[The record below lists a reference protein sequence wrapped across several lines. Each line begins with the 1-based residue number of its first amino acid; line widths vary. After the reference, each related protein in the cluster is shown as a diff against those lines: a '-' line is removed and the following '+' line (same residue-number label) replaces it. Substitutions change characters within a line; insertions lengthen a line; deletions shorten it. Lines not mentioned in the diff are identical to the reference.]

1 MLYQIR
7 LFYGIMPIY
16 VYFYNQKCFIVE
28 EMTEMRRK
36 FDFVLF
42 DFDGTVADTGRGITR
57 CALEALRF
65 YGYDEPD
72 KQRLRRFIGPP
83 LIDSFMQ
90 LYGADEELA
99 KKMVD
104 KYREHYSAGGMFE
117 CDFYGGV
124 PEMLEALESAGCK
137 MAIASSKPGKF
148 VEKILEN
155 LGADR
160 YFSFISA
167 PEIGHVNPTKAELI
181 TKAMQQLGA
190 KKESTVMVGDRLFD
204 IEGAKQ
210 VGIKSIGAVYG
221 FGSEAELREYAA
233 DMLAFEPRQI
243 KELILDESNS

>member
-1 MLYQIR
+1 MA
-7 LFYGIMPIY
+7 
-16 VYFYNQKCFIVE
+16 
-28 EMTEMRRK
+28 RK

-42 DFDGTVADTGRGITR
+42 DFDGTIADTARGITR

-72 KQRLRRFIGPP
+72 KERLRLFIGPP

-104 KYREHYSAGGMFE
+104 KYREHYSAGGMLE
-117 CDFYGGV
+117 CDFYDGA
-124 PEMLEALESAGCK
+124 PEMLGALAEAGCK
-137 MAIASSKPGKF
+137 MAVASSKPGKYIAQ
-148 VEKILEN
+148 ILKS
-155 LGADR
+155 LGADK

-167 PEIGHVNPTKAELI
+167 PEIGHINPTKAQLI
-181 TKAMQQLGA
+181 SAAMQQLGA
-190 KKESTVMVGDRLFD
+190 EKENTVMVGDRLFD

-221 FGSEAELREYAA
+221 FGGEAELREYAA
-233 DMLAFEPRQI
+233 DMLAFDAGQI
-243 KELILDESNS
+243 KELILG

>member
-1 MLYQIR
+1 MLYQKH
-7 LFYGIMPIY
+7 LFYVIMPIY
-16 VYFYNQKCFIVE
+16 MYFYNQKCFVVE
-28 EMTEMRRK
+28 RDELKMARK

-42 DFDGTVADTGRGITR
+42 DFDGTVADTAGGITR

-72 KQRLRRFIGPP
+72 KKRLRLFIGPP

-117 CDFYGGV
+117 CDFYEGV
-124 PEMLEALESAGCK
+124 PQLLEALENAGCK

-148 VEKILEN
+148 VAEILKK
-155 LGADR
+155 LGADK
-160 YFSFISA
+160 YFGFISA

-181 TKAMQQLGA
+181 TWAMQELGA
-190 KKESTVMVGDRLFD
+190 AKENTVMVGDRLFD

-210 VGIKSIGAVYG
+210 AGIQSIGAVYG
-221 FGSEAELREYAA
+221 FGSEEELREYKA
-233 DMLAFEPRQI
+233 DMLAFNAGQI
-243 KELILDESNS
+243 KELILG